1 LHQGRELGTVL
12 AGYGGLDVCGRLLLR
27 PTNKEAFMPAPQKFF
42 FQKTIGILGGMSNHA
57 TAEYYR
63 LLNDKLAAVNGGNTG
78 ELAIVSVNYGNIEY
92 FVFNDLWPEA
102 EAYLSE
108 KLDRLERAGPD
119 VVLCASNS
127 MHLAFE
133 PVIEKRTTPYIHIVD
148 PTGRAIRDA
157 GLTRIGLLGTRFT
170 MNAKGMHRRYKERWG
185 VEVIVPDEHDRERI
199 DYIALQELCHGRVS
213 PESKREALG
222 IVADL
227 EAKGAQGI
235 ILGCT
240 ELCLLLQPEDIPH
253 LPAFDTTALHID
265 AAVDFVRGDERLVV
279 QGRGPAAIRLA

>member
-1 LHQGRELGTVL
+1 MT
-12 AGYGGLDVCGRLLLR
+12 
-27 PTNKEAFMPAPQKFF
+27 APRQFF
-42 FQKTIGILGGMSNHA
+42 SQKTIGILGGMSNHA

-63 LLNDKLAAVNGGNTG
+63 LLNDGLAAANNGNTG

-92 FVFNDLWPEA
+92 FVFNDLWAEA
-102 EAYLSE
+102 EAYLAE
-108 KLDRLERAGPD
+108 KLDRLERADPD

-170 MNAKGMHRRYKERWG
+170 MNAKGMHRRYKEHWG
-185 VEVIVPDEHDRERI
+185 VEVIVPEPHDRERI
-199 DYIALQELCHGRVS
+199 DHITLQELCHGVVS
-213 PESKREALG
+213 DRSKEDALA

-240 ELCLLLQPEDIPH
+240 ELCLLLAPEDVPH
-253 LPAFDTTALHID
+253 LPAFDTTALHIQ
-265 AAVDFVRGDERLVV
+265 AAIDFVAGDERLVV
-279 QGRGPAAIRLA
+279 RGRGPAAVRLA

>member
-1 LHQGRELGTVL
+1 MT
-12 AGYGGLDVCGRLLLR
+12 
-27 PTNKEAFMPAPQKFF
+27 APRQFF
-42 FQKTIGILGGMSNHA
+42 SQKTIGILGGMSNHA

-63 LLNDKLAAVNGGNTG
+63 LLNDGLAAANNGNTG

-102 EAYLSE
+102 EAYLAE

-133 PVIEKRTTPYIHIVD
+133 PVIEKRDTPYIHIVD
-148 PTGRAIRDA
+148 PTGRAIRNA
-157 GLTRIGLLGTRFT
+157 GLARIGLLGTRFT
-170 MNAKGMHRRYKERWG
+170 MNAEGMHRRYRERWG
-185 VEVIVPDEHDRERI
+185 VEVIVPEPRDRERI
-199 DYIALQELCHGRVS
+199 DHITLQELCHGIVS
-213 PESKREALG
+213 EASKQEALG

-240 ELCLLLQPEDIPH
+240 ELCLLLGPEDVPH
-253 LPAFDTTALHID
+253 LPAFDTTALHIQ
-265 AAVDFVRGDERLVV
+265 AAIDFVAGDEQLIVR
-279 QGRGPAAIRLA
+279 GRGPAKMGLA